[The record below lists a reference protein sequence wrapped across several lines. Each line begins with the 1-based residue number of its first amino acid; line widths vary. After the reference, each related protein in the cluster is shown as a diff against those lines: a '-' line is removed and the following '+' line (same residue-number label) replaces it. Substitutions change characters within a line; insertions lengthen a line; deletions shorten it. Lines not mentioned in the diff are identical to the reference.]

1 MIVRIVLKT
10 VTIFQKVTEVNK
22 PYHVPVSVI
31 VDRIRSGKDRVLID
45 MLTFNESYRQI
56 RANYKYQ
63 GFNCYSCRKKFQDG
77 EKISVIFTD
86 KGNKTVCHECGLNY
100 QRELAEG
107 QAHD

>member
-1 MIVRIVLKT
+1 MGKPVITKT
-10 VTIFQKVTEVNK
+10 KTTVYTIA
-22 PYHVPVSVI
+22 H
-31 VDRIRSGKDRVLID
+31 VLID
-45 MLTFNESYRQI
+45 MLTFNESYRRI
-56 RANYKYQ
+56 RTNFKYQ